1 MIDQPKLPKFENV
14 TPIKCAVQI
23 TKAGDGLSAA
33 LSVAP
38 EAMKLGTEHFF
49 ILRTRIRKVAIDL
62 VDDVSTRIHTA
73 ETIEIVEVDED
84 DVKELIHDRQEAIRK
99 AKDEQDGQGR
109 IWDGAEPTDGGG
121 QPDSDSDSDD
131 GRPWPGDAPTV
142 DGGQPGTL
150 SIVPPPAPAKKPA
163 RTRPAKKAGGKTA
176 QRD

>member
-62 VDDVSTRIHTA
+62 VDDVSTRVHTA

-84 DVKELIHDRQEAIRK
+84 DVKELLHNRQEEIRRI
-99 AKDEQDGQGR
+99 KDERDGQGR
-109 IWDGAEPTDGGG
+109 LDDAPATEPLGEPEGG
-121 QPDSDSDSDD
+121 
-131 GRPWPGDAPTV
+131 PWPGDPEYRE
-142 DGGQPGTL
+142 PGTL
-150 SIVPPPAPAKKPA
+150 SVVPDPKPKKKPA
-163 RTRPAKKAGGKTA
+163 RTRPAKKAAPSA